1 MNVAEVAALLREV
14 RACTHC
20 AAALPLGPRPVLQ
33 LDPRARI
40 LLASQAPG
48 RRVHASGLPF
58 DDASGDLLR
67 QWMGLDRAQFYDPR
81 LLAIVPMGLCFP
93 GTGAA
98 GDLPPR
104 PECAPRWRARLLAA
118 LPRIELTLLV
128 GRYAIDGHLRP
139 PRSAT
144 LTRVVREWR
153 SHAPAVLPL
162 PHPSPRNRRWLAANP
177 WFAEE
182 VLPLLA
188 ERVRAIVA
196 TLPSGPSG
204 PPRSLSPP
212 SSPPSSLPRRSR
224 GRGPGA

>member
-1 MNVAEVAALLREV
+1 MTPAQNEDFEQLLREV

-20 AAALPLGPRPVLQ
+20 AAALPHGPRPVLQ

-40 LLASQAPG
+40 LIASQAPG

-67 QWMGLDRAQFYDPR
+67 RWLGLDRARFYDPA
-81 LLAIVPMGLCFP
+81 LLAIVPMGLCYP
-93 GTGAA
+93 GTGSA

-104 PECAPRWRARLLAA
+104 PECAPKWRARLLAA

-128 GRYAIDGHLRP
+128 GRYAIAWHLQP

-144 LTRVVREWR
+144 LAAIVGDWR
-153 SHAPAVLPL
+153 RHAPALLPL

-177 WFAEE
+177 WFGEE
-182 VLPLLA
+182 LLPVLA
-188 ERVRAIVA
+188 GRVREIAGA
-196 TLPSGPSG
+196 H
-204 PPRSLSPP
+204 
-212 SSPPSSLPRRSR
+212 RRT
-224 GRGPGA
+224 GA